1 MCNRISTFFSIFLFP
16 SFSLVLFYLCLE
28 FCHGQR
34 VSSYLEYTERKSYEF
49 LIILIRKWGLIAKI
63 IFFNIHC
70 QIRSHMEIS
79 KSQMQKVGIFYFFCK
94 IIVKQTGTLFWL
106 YFICLIFLLW
116 YSSSKGPYQ
125 RAT

>member
-79 KSQMQKVGIFYFFCK
+79 KSQMLKVDIFYLVCK
-94 IIVKQTGTLFWL
+94 TIVMLTETLLVVFNL
-106 YFICLIFLLW
+106 FNF
-116 YSSSKGPYQ
+116 SSF
-125 RAT
+125 A